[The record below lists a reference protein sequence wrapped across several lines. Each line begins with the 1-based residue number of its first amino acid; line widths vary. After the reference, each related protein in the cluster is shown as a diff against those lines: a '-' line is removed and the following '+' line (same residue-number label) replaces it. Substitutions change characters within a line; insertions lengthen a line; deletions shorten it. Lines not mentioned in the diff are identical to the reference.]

1 MNSPNRPLEPE
12 PTRQSISLARLATIL
27 AITFAIA
34 FGLCTAG
41 VMRNTNNPGILVY
54 FALVIEAVCAIGLL
68 VVAVLAIIRSVRRKP

>member
-1 MNSPNRPLEPE
+1 MNTPLEPE
-12 PTRQSISLARLATIL
+12 PTRPSISLARLATIL

-41 VMRNTNNPGILVY
+41 VMRSTNNPGILVY

-68 VVAVLAIIRSVRRKP
+68 VVGVIAIIRSVRRTQ

>member
-1 MNSPNRPLEPE
+1 M
-12 PTRQSISLARLATIL
+12 SLARLATIL

-68 VVAVLAIIRSVRRKP
+68 VVGVIAIIRSVRRTQ

>member
-1 MNSPNRPLEPE
+1 MNTPPEQE
-12 PTRQSISLARLATIL
+12 PTRQSIGLAKLATIL

-68 VVAVLAIIRSVRRKP
+68 ITAILAIIRKIRSS

>member
-1 MNSPNRPLEPE
+1 MNTPPERE
-12 PTRQSISLARLATIL
+12 PTRQSIGLAKLATIL

-54 FALVIEAVCAIGLL
+54 FALVIEAICAIGLL
-68 VVAVLAIIRSVRRKP
+68 VVAVLAIIRKIRSS